1 MKLNYI
7 TYVHIAES
15 LKFNPRYVTIIAS
28 AVFKWICSPLTIT
41 VTNTG
46 CFKLEF
52 FLVKSL
58 NVFFFYFCQIVR
70 LKGSKKIQ
78 GEKRKG
84 FLFQGWFGNDYWFL
98 WKSHPTFDLISKNLS
113 CITLYI
119 GRMTNYRS
127 KYSSVPIHIIK

>member
-46 CFKLEF
+46 CFKLEC

-58 NVFFFYFCQIVR
+58 IFFRQIVR
-70 LKGSKKIQ
+70 LEEFKRIQ
-78 GEKRKG
+78 GEKWNGILLPKLFWPIVLFSDWEKRLKIEAEG
-84 FLFQGWFGNDYWFL
+84 QEFAKFLRSLEQCIQAMNGQNIFGN
-98 WKSHPTFDLISKNLS
+98 
-113 CITLYI
+113 
-119 GRMTNYRS
+119 RMLF
-127 KYSSVPIHIIK
+127 